1 VITLSVIAFNDVPA
15 DGTLAAQF
23 DELGGSIGRAD
34 TNQLVLPDPDRT
46 ISRVAAQVVYR
57 NGNWAIVDRGSNPI
71 VVNGQALGSGREAPL
86 APGDRVRIGGYELVV
101 RTGGTLAGGR
111 HVPADPFADLLGPGT
126 GASPAAAPQSGSGAS
141 RRSAAPIDPLDPL
154 AAFGVGAP
162 PPAPRGAPTAA
173 PRAPAVPAGIPT
185 DWDPFAPPSV
195 APGAAAAPA
204 PRNPLGLDIGP
215 GAPAPLVPGLAA
227 PAAAPSSL
235 DQLFGLGPST
245 GGDPLAN
252 SLLDAPAANPN
263 MAADADPL
271 QSLRSAPKATA
282 ATEQDNLSDLNRP
295 FIPNTLIR
303 PAAPSPA
310 AVFPPPVPAV
320 PPPAVSGAV
329 MSWDRDAASHTIIHA
344 PAPAAPPARAP
355 LLPDDVPLV
364 PTGMA
369 PSLSAGPRPGVPEP
383 LAGPAPAALAPS
395 TKTPAAAAP
404 AAVPEAERAPQAVQ
418 AGATPAAGD
427 ADTQAL
433 LAALQRGLGP
443 AAGEVQRLTPELMQL
458 LGELLYESAAG
469 TVHLLQARA
478 AFKSELKAQPT
489 VIVAQKNNPLKFSPT
504 PEVALKHLLSPP
516 TRGFIAAGPAMKDA
530 YNDLRAHQIGFVA
543 GMQAALEGVLQR
555 FDPADLE
562 SRLTARS
569 VLHTVLPASRKAK
582 MWEVFVEHYTRI
594 RADASDDF
602 HSLFGKAFLA
612 AYEAQLDRLH
622 EDKPS

>member
-1 VITLSVIAFNDVPA
+1 MITLSVIAFNDVPA
-15 DGTLAAQF
+15 DGTLSAQF
-23 DELGGSIGRAD
+23 DELGGSVGRAD

-57 NGNWAIVDRGSNPI
+57 NGKWAIVDRGSNPI
-71 VVNGQALGSGREAPL
+71 MVNGQALGSGREAPL
-86 APGDRVRIGGYELVV
+86 APGDRVRIGAYELAV

-111 HVPADPFADLLGPGT
+111 HVPADPFADLLGPST
-126 GASPAAAPQSGSGAS
+126 ASTPPQTSPTAASSAT
-141 RRSAAPIDPLDPL
+141 RRAGGPIDPLDPL
-154 AAFGVGAP
+154 AAFGAAPVAGQRGLP
-162 PPAPRGAPTAA
+162 PPMAAAA
-173 PRAPAVPAGIPT
+173 PSAPAAPAGGIPT
-185 DWDPFAPPSV
+185 DWDPFAPPSM
-195 APGAAAAPA
+195 AGAGAAAPA

-215 GAPAPLVPGLAA
+215 AAPAPLVPDLAP

-235 DQLFGLGPST
+235 DQLFGLGPSS

-271 QSLRSAPKATA
+271 QSLRSAPKASG

-303 PAAPSPA
+303 PAAPAPA
-310 AVFPPPVPAV
+310 PVPGPTAR
-320 PPPAVSGAV
+320 PPGPPAVSGAV
-329 MSWDRDAASHTIIHA
+329 MSWERDAAPHTIIHA
-344 PAPAAPPARAP
+344 PAAPARPAAPALPEAPADQP
-355 LLPDDVPLV
+355 VI

-369 PSLSAGPRPGVPEP
+369 PSSKAAPR
-383 LAGPAPAALAPS
+383 AAP
-395 TKTPAAAAP
+395 TPAATVPAAAP
-404 AAVPEAERAPQAVQ
+404 SVSPPDGSSA
-418 AGATPAAGD
+418 D
-427 ADTQAL
+427 AQAL

-443 AAGEVQRLTPELMQL
+443 AAGEIQRLTPELMQL
-458 LGELLYESAAG
+458 IGELLYESAAG

-504 PEVALKHLLSPP
+504 AEVALHHLLSPP
-516 TRGFIAAGPAMKDA
+516 TRGFIAAAPAMKDA

-562 SRLTARS
+562 GRLTARS
-569 VLHTVLPASRKAK
+569 VLHSLLPASRKAR

-594 RADASDDF
+594 RAEASDDF
-602 HSLFGKAFLA
+602 HSLFGKAFLE

-622 EDKPS
+622 EDKSS